1 MPIVRILR
9 SNFTAGELSPRL
21 EDRYQLAKQ
30 QNGCRSILNC
40 AVTPHGTIYA
50 RSGSR
55 FIAEPSFESSAYR
68 LIPFTF
74 STEDAYQLLFGNL
87 KFELYRA
94 GGRIEDGGSPV
105 VVTHPWSNDQLF
117 EMVWSQSADN
127 VYVVHEDA
135 PQKVIT
141 RTSHVDWTVSDWS
154 FFEED
159 SGRIQQPHF
168 KFEGRDVTLAA
179 SGTTGTVTL
188 TASTAIFLDAHV
200 GIRFRK
206 NNKEVEITATPG
218 TGEPY
223 TTATAT
229 VHETITTAATDDWTE
244 QAFSAIRGYPR
255 TVTVH
260 QNRLVIGGS
269 RDIPNRYWMSKSA
282 EWLNFDEGTG
292 DDDDA
297 IVNDLGAGLAVDG
310 ITWMQSYRGALF
322 LGTLARPWIIGSG
335 ISTDNTVTPTQIEAR
350 AIDGP
355 GGPAQNVNI
364 MNGSVAYIDN
374 TRRRLV
380 GLRYSLDA
388 DSFVPEDLTLLAEH
402 ITAGG
407 LQEFAWQKDKENI
420 GWGVRADGYLLGF
433 TYMPVHDVGGW
444 HRHRLGGSGEAK
456 SVSILTTPTRDE
468 VWLVVKR
475 EISGMDRFFVER
487 LEPKFGSTTAQE
499 DAFFVDSGLTYM
511 GSPISVVSGLSHLE
525 GLPVRVLGDGGS
537 VGTFT
542 VSGGGITLLDTYSKI
557 QAGLAYDP
565 IFEIGGSDQGGTE
578 GSTQGVKKRVVE
590 FDLDVI
596 NTHRVMYGETEA
608 SLYPHSFSDYPVT
621 LDQMPPLVTGSKSA
635 RFHSG
640 WRDDIRFTVKAPDPL
655 PMEVRSV
662 TLRMAVNG

>member
-21 EDRYQLAKQ
+21 EDRYRLAKQ

-40 AVTPHGTIYA
+40 AVTPHGTLYA

-55 FIAEPSFESSAYR
+55 FIAEPSFESSTYR
-68 LIPFTF
+68 LLPFTF
-74 STEDAYQLLFGNL
+74 STTDAYQLLFGNL
-87 KFELYRA
+87 KFEIYRA
-94 GGRIEDGGSPV
+94 GGRVEDGGSPV
-105 VVTHPWSNDQLF
+105 TVTHAWSDDQLF
-117 EMVWSQSADN
+117 QLVWSQSADN
-127 VYVVHEDA
+127 IYVVHEDA

-141 RTSHVDWTVSDWS
+141 RTSHIDWTVSDWS
-154 FFEED
+154 FFVED

-168 KFEGRDVTLAA
+168 RFEDKAVTLAA
-179 SGTTGTVTL
+179 SGTTGSVTL
-188 TASTAIFLDAHV
+188 TASTAVFLDAHV
-200 GIRFRK
+200 GLRFRK
-206 NNKEVEITATPG
+206 DDKEVEITAVPG

-223 TTATAT
+223 TTVTAT

-244 QAFSAIRGYPR
+244 QAFSAVRGYPR

-269 RDIPNRYWMSKSA
+269 RDIPNRYWLSKSGD
-282 EWLNFDEGTG
+282 WLNFDEGTG

-322 LGTLARPWIIGSG
+322 IGTLARPWLIGSG
-335 ISTDNTVTPTQIEAR
+335 LSTDNTVTPTQIEAR

-355 GGPAQNVNI
+355 GGPLQNAKVA
-364 MNGSVAYIDN
+364 NGSVVYIDN
-374 TRRRLV
+374 TRRRLI

-407 LQEFAWQKDKENI
+407 LTEFAWQRDKENI

-444 HRHRLGGSGEAK
+444 HRHLLGGSGAVK
-456 SVSILTTPTRDE
+456 SVSMMTTPTRDE
-468 VWLVVKR
+468 AWVVVKR
-475 EISGMDRFFVER
+475 ADQFFVER
-487 LEPKFGSTTAQE
+487 MEPKFEGTTAQE
-499 DAFFVDSGLTYM
+499 DAFFVDSGLSYS
-511 GSPISVVSGLSHLE
+511 GSPVATVSGLDHLE
-525 GLPVRVLGDGGS
+525 GLQVRVVGDGGS

-542 VSGGGITLLDTYSKI
+542 VSGGSVTLPDTYSTI
-557 QAGLAYDP
+557 HAGLAYDP
-565 IFEIGGSDQGGTE
+565 IFEIGGSDAGGTE
-578 GSTQGVKKRVVE
+578 GSAQGVKKRIIE
-590 FDLDVI
+590 FELDVI
-596 NTHRVMYGETEA
+596 NTFRIMYGETVSTLY
-608 SLYPHSFSDYPVT
+608 SLVFSEYPVA
-621 LDQMPPLVTGSKSA
+621 LDEMPPLITGSKLA
-635 RFHSG
+635 RFSTG
-640 WRDDIRFTVKAPDPL
+640 WRDNIRFTVKAPDPL

-662 TLRMAVNG
+662 MLRVAVNG